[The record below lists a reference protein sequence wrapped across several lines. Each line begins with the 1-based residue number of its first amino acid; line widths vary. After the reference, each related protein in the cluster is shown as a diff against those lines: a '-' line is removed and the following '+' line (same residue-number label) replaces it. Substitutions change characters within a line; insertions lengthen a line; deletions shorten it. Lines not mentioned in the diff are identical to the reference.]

1 MLVNL
6 SINGKC
12 KTFSVHSL
20 IAQAYIPNPD
30 NLPEINHIDGNK
42 ENNCVTNLKWCSAS
56 YNCTRDLQKKKT
68 MKYIQNLERS
78 PKLKEDSDVSFT
90 LSDGTFYKG
99 TVARG
104 DGFYINLYDK
114 YNDSIFKELSLNKD
128 TFMQSAVGYTP
139 SGSWPEARSL
149 EDLEK
154 VLDALLKVHR
164 PEEVE
169 KTEEKPKPPSEW
181 DWLFD

>member
-1 MLVNL
+1 
-6 SINGKC
+6 
-12 KTFSVHSL
+12 
-20 IAQAYIPNPD
+20 
-30 NLPEINHIDGNK
+30 
-42 ENNCVTNLKWCSAS
+42 
-56 YNCTRDLQKKKT
+56 